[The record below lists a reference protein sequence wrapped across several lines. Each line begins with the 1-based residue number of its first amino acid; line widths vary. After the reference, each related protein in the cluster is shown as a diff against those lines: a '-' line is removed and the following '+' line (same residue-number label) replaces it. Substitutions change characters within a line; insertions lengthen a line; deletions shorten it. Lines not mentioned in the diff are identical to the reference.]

1 MAFQTSIRAQNAAE
15 KIVKQPNLVVCF
27 DGLDT
32 KYGSAILL
40 EIIRIGDPGLI
51 IDGSWVIGGFR
62 EIDDQLNALSIENTT
77 TQLKQQ
83 LEIDKGRG
91 SSISSMELGLIDFD
105 QEITQLISRGVL
117 VTDLLGRKTKV
128 YLGFAD
134 NTSFPE
140 DYIVIFRGIVDDIK
154 AEQGLVKLS
163 IAHPDQKKRQRIYP
177 KIETEVTSLVGI
189 GDTTIN
195 VASTTGALL
204 RASGPSGSPDT
215 SFTSYVK
222 INDEIISYTGLTA
235 TSFTGC
241 TRAQFGTVAA
251 SHAVGDT
258 VETYYRLQGNVID
271 LSLKLMLSGWQNY
284 FATGVGVTHFNIDG
298 EVNNTPNTIYFSG
311 INIEED
317 YGLTVG
323 DYITTTGASNGANN
337 VSLKEIVSVTVNE
350 LGSILEI
357 DGVSFVDETD
367 SAATVSF
374 RSQYDSL
381 PAGLR
386 MSPDEVDVAEHLRV
400 QQLFLSSFE
409 YDFYLKDTIEKAD
422 EFIEQDLYKPAGA
435 YSLPR
440 KARSS
445 VGYFIGP
452 LPSASTKTIDKDVI
466 LNPDKLKTRRTINK
480 NFFNTIVYKY
490 EVDPLE
496 DKFLRG
502 VITQSSTSL
511 SDIPVGNRAL
521 VVEAK
526 GMRQILSGLNLAQQ
540 ASNRRLDRF
549 KFGAEFMEGIDVTYE
564 RGYNLEI
571 GDIIILDGEDLNLLN
586 SAGGDRD
593 KPPKFFEIVNKT
605 LNIKTGKVSLD
616 LVDTG
621 FEGFKRYALVGP
633 SSRIKFGISQTQ
645 FVIEEYY
652 RSPFGASEY
661 KKWERFKQP
670 RIKVR
675 SGDFTTRFAQ
685 SYIVSLSGNT
695 VTVQDTFGFTPQAGD
710 ILELSDY
717 DFTGVT
723 DQIKLLYVHMQNA
736 ATFPSDGQD
745 QYVQL

>member
-1 MAFQTSIRAQNAAE
+1 MAFPTTTRAQNAARQ
-15 KIVKQPNLVVCF
+15 IVKQPNIVVCF
-27 DGLDT
+27 DGIDT
-32 KYGSAILL
+32 KYGSATLL

-62 EIDDQLNALSIENTT
+62 AIDDQLSALSIENTT

-91 SSISSMELGLIDFD
+91 SSISSMEVGLIDFN
-105 QEITQLISRGVL
+105 QEITQLISRGVV
-117 VTDLLGRKTKV
+117 VTDLLGRKAKV
-128 YLGFAD
+128 FLGFAD
-134 NTSFPE
+134 NNSFPE
-140 DYIVIFRGIVDDIK
+140 DYITIFRGIVDDIK
-154 AEQGLVKLS
+154 AEQGLIKLN

-177 KIETEVTSLVGI
+177 KIETDTTSPVGI

-195 VASTTGALL
+195 VSSTTGALL
-204 RASGPSGSPDT
+204 RVNGPSGSPDT
-215 SFTSYVK
+215 SFTSYIK

-241 TRAQFGTVAA
+241 TRGQLGTVAA
-251 SHAVGDT
+251 AHGSGDT

-284 FATGVGVTHFNIDG
+284 FVTGVGVTNFNIDG
-298 EVNNTPNTIYFSG
+298 ELNNTPNTIYFSG
-311 INIEED
+311 INVEEE

-323 DYITTTGASNGANN
+323 DYVTTTGATNVANN
-337 VSLKEIVSVTVNE
+337 VFLKEITSITTNEIGSV
-350 LGSILEI
+350 IEI

-367 SAATVSF
+367 SPATISF

-381 PAGLR
+381 PAGLK
-386 MSPDEVDVAEHLRV
+386 MSPDEVDVSEHLRV
-400 QQLFLSSFE
+400 QQLFLSSFQ

-452 LPSASTKTIDKDVI
+452 IPSASTKTIDRDVI

-496 DKFLRG
+496 EKFLRG
-502 VITQSSTSL
+502 VITQSGTSL

-526 GMRQILSGLNLAQQ
+526 GMRQILSGQNLAQQ

-549 KFGAEFMEGIDVTYE
+549 KFGAEFMEGIDVNYE

-571 GDIIILDGEDLNLLN
+571 GDIIILDGEGLNLLN
-586 SAGGDRD
+586 SASGDRD

-605 LNIKTGKVSLD
+605 LNIKTGKVALD

-621 FEGFKRYALVGP
+621 FDGFKRYALVGP
-633 SSRIKFGISQTQ
+633 SSRIKFGVSQTE
-645 FVIEEYY
+645 FVIEEYF
-652 RSPFGASEY
+652 RSPFGSAEY
-661 KKWERFKQP
+661 KKWERFKNP

-685 SYIVSLSGNT
+685 SYITNISGNT
-695 VTVQDTFGFTPQAGD
+695 ITVNDALGFTPQAGD

-717 DFTGVT
+717 DFSGVT

-736 ATFPSDGQD
+736 ATFPSDGQQ
-745 QYVQL
+745 QYVML